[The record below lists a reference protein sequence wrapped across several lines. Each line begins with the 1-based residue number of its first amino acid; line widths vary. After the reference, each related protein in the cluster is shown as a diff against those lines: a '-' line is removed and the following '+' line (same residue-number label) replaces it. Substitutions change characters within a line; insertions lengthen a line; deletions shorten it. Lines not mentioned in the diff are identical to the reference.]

1 MIPYLGGG
9 DMTKTDKL
17 LAKLKSS
24 KTLTWNELAGALK
37 VLGYQQVEGDGSRVK
52 FDNGIPKE
60 LINLHKPHPKN
71 ELKAYALRQV
81 RDKLTEWGKL

>member
-1 MIPYLGGG
+1 
-9 DMTKTDKL
+9 MTKTDKL

-60 LINLHKPHPKN
+60 L
-71 ELKAYALRQV
+71 
-81 RDKLTEWGKL
+81 

>member
-1 MIPYLGGG
+1 MIPYSAGGHY

-60 LINLHKPHPKN
+60 L
-71 ELKAYALRQV
+71 
-81 RDKLTEWGKL
+81 

>member
-1 MIPYLGGG
+1 
-9 DMTKTDKL
+9 MTKTDKL

-24 KTLTWNELAGALK
+24 KTLTWHELAGALK
-37 VLGYQQVEGDGSRVK
+37 MLGYQQVEGDGSRVK

-60 LINLHKPHPKN
+60 LINLHKPHPRN